1 MQTLPLPYEVKATF
15 RVPRQKAERAVSKFK
30 NGISFPGLLPNA
42 LMSSDAGIEPDS
54 GDGAETTLWVLFK
67 PHTHREAPRSIKTGS
82 IKTGLAKTNGA
93 GHSEPVPESAF
104 DDFLLPQKD
113 ED

>member
-15 RVPRQKAERAVSKFK
+15 RVPREKAEKALMKFK
-30 NGISFPGLLPNA
+30 NGISFPGLLPQA

-67 PHTHREAPRSIKTGS
+67 PHTNRVSQRSASPRST
-82 IKTGLAKTNGA
+82 KTNGTKR
-93 GHSEPVPESAF
+93 SEPVPESAF
-104 DDFLLPQKD
+104 DDFLLTEK
-113 ED
+113 